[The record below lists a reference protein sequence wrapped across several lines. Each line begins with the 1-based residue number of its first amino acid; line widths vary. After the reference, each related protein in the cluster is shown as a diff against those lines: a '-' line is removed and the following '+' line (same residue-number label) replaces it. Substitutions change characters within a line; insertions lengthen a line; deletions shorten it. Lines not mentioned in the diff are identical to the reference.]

1 MKRILLSLALLCASV
16 AVVTAR
22 NYTDLYRN
30 LPIALSEPVTP
41 VIPDRTVS
49 LLDFGGSGDGI
60 TLNTEAF
67 RKAISSLAKQGG
79 GHLLVPAGIYLTG
92 PISLKDNIDLHLERN
107 ALVLFTPEKAA
118 FLKADGS
125 GMVPGLSASKC
136 KNISV
141 TGEGILDGNGEW
153 WRAVKRSK
161 VSDVEWKD
169 FLRLGGTVSED
180 DSLWYPFGLK
190 HFDNAAASPQE
201 QERLRTHLIRFTDC
215 DRVLVSGI
223 TIQNSPKFHL
233 VPQRCRNVIID
244 GVTVRCPWNA
254 QNGDGIDL
262 MQCSDVLVTGCR
274 VDVGDDGIC
283 LKGGA
288 GESGLK
294 GGPCQR
300 ILITGNTV
308 NHAHGGFVIGSE
320 FSGGMFDI
328 IVRDNTFSGTDTGL
342 RFKSG
347 PGRGGRCRNIF
358 ISSIFMSD
366 IRDEAIVF
374 ETSYANQSVGETAKA
389 ARTEN
394 FLPDFSDIHISG
406 VTCRDT
412 RIGVAAHGLLTMI
425 HDITLEK
432 SIIFYSEK
440 GTDIADP
447 AMISFRDVN
456 ILTY

>member
-30 LPIALSEPVTP
+30 LPIALSEPVAP

-125 GMVPGLSASKC
+125 GMVPGLSASKR

-161 VSDVEWKD
+161 VSDVEWED

-180 DSLWYPFGLK
+180 GSLWYPFGLK

-288 GESGLK
+288 GRPESK
-294 GGPCQR
+294 EVP
-300 ILITGNTV
+300 
-308 NHAHGGFVIGSE
+308 ASE
-320 FSGGMFDI
+320 S
-328 IVRDNTFSGTDTGL
+328 
-342 RFKSG
+342 
-347 PGRGGRCRNIF
+347 
-358 ISSIFMSD
+358 
-366 IRDEAIVF
+366 
-374 ETSYANQSVGETAKA
+374 
-389 ARTEN
+389 
-394 FLPDFSDIHISG
+394 
-406 VTCRDT
+406 
-412 RIGVAAHGLLTMI
+412 
-425 HDITLEK
+425 
-432 SIIFYSEK
+432 
-440 GTDIADP
+440 
-447 AMISFRDVN
+447 
-456 ILTY
+456 